1 MRGKALDGP
10 RPAGRFCLAL
20 ERSRSVSPQS
30 QTVRILDS
38 RHATMKRINAGAHGS
53 RQNVSAA
60 TSEVGSDQTSQL
72 LNPDI
77 LRSLLEL
84 QNQNVV
90 RLIESIK
97 LPCAPVVS
105 LPQFNPEL
113 PDADPRAWCS
123 KIDVCMTEKPLDGGA
138 LVIVLSKALKG
149 SASTWLPQVSF
160 AGMTWA
166 QFKEI
171 FLARYG
177 CIETCAATVINLLN
191 GRPKDDE
198 CLAAYA
204 SRLMTTLTS
213 RWSKKTIEEVAVS
226 VVLAHTAQFNRRL
239 HHLAFTNDIT
249 TRSRLQQEL
258 KAFSSAKRKYNSTE
272 PELSAENK
280 RYKPAPSN
288 PVQCHSCGK
297 LGHKAAECRKRM
309 VRGQVPVNTSS
320 GRPEV
325 KNSVTCYRCGEKG
338 HVSTRCTRSGATN
351 NGSGVTS
358 FRATSGS
365 SNAVHAERRVDVCEI
380 RPVISQLT
388 QSGESYSFCYDS
400 GAECSLIKEG
410 TASRFSG
417 TRHNTVISIVGIGNS
432 NGFSTCQIQSEVSV
446 NGYTF
451 EVLFHAVPDNC
462 LKYDVMPGRDILKQ
476 GFSITM
482 TANSF
487 SLTKIKAVDCCKVSK
502 PFDVDK
508 IDTDVPPEHK
518 AQLSNLLNEFSDT
531 FIDGLPRTR
540 VTTGELKI
548 RLVDPTKTV
557 QRRPYRLSPDER
569 QLVRDKIKEML
580 EARIIRPSCSPF
592 ASPILLVKK
601 RDGSDRMC
609 VDYRELNHNTVPDR
623 FPLPLIQDQ
632 IARLADTNYLTCLD
646 CASGFNL
653 IPVHPDSIELT
664 AFVTPDGQYEYLKMP
679 FGLRNAPSV
688 FQRAVT
694 RALGD
699 LVYSYVIVYMDD
711 ILIPSRDVNEGLE
724 RLRTVLDLLTKAGF
738 SLKFSKC
745 SFLKSCVEFLGYKV
759 SSGKVMP
766 NPRKVEALTKLP
778 PPETIYQLRQFIGLA
793 SYFRKFIPNF
803 SQIMRPLF
811 LLINN
816 GKSKLSWT
824 PEHEVIRKKIIFIL
838 TNEPVLIIFNPN
850 YPIEIHT
857 DASADGYGA
866 IFFLKVDD
874 KLHVVEYF
882 SKRTTGPESR
892 YHSYELETL
901 AVVNAI
907 KHFRHYLEGRQF
919 TVITDCNSLKA
930 SRNKVDL
937 TPRVH
942 RWWAYLQAFDFD
954 IMYRECA
961 ARNITKNAE
970 CDKTRFDSTKSKLV
984 KFKTG
989 DFVLIRNEERNQTK
1003 LDPKFRGPFKIIE
1016 VLDGDR
1022 YLLKS
1027 LTGNRTYK
1035 YAHDRVRK
1043 MPECQVSNEFNESD

>member
-1 MRGKALDGP
+1 M
-10 RPAGRFCLAL
+10 
-20 ERSRSVSPQS
+20 
-30 QTVRILDS
+30 
-38 RHATMKRINAGAHGS
+38 
-53 RQNVSAA
+53 
-60 TSEVGSDQTSQL
+60 
-72 LNPDI
+72 
-77 LRSLLEL
+77 
-84 QNQNVV
+84 V

-123 KIDVCMTEKPLDGGA
+123 TIDVCMTEKPLDGGA
-138 LVIVLSKALKG
+138 LVIALSKALKG
-149 SASTWLPQVSF
+149 SASTWLSQVSF

-358 FRATSGS
+358 FRATSSS

-388 QSGESYSFCYDS
+388 QS
-400 GAECSLIKEG
+400 
-410 TASRFSG
+410 
-417 TRHNTVISIVGIGNS
+417 
-432 NGFSTCQIQSEVSV
+432 
-446 NGYTF
+446 
-451 EVLFHAVPDNC
+451 VPDNC
-462 LKYDVMPGRDILKQ
+462 LKYDVMLGRDILKQ

-487 SLTKIKAVDCCKVSK
+487 SLTKIKA
-502 PFDVDK
+502 

-592 ASPILLVKK
+592 ASPILL
-601 RDGSDRMC
+601 
-609 VDYRELNHNTVPDR
+609 
-623 FPLPLIQDQ
+623 DQ
-632 IARLADTNYLTCLD
+632 IARLADTNYFTCLD

-664 AFVTPDGQYEYLKMP
+664 AFVTPD
-679 FGLRNAPSV
+679 A
-688 FQRAVT
+688 
-694 RALGD
+694 
-699 LVYSYVIVYMDD
+699 
-711 ILIPSRDVNEGLE
+711 
-724 RLRTVLDLLTKAGF
+724 TVGST
-738 SLKFSKC
+738 
-745 SFLKSCVEFLGYKV
+745 
-759 SSGKVMP
+759 
-766 NPRKVEALTKLP
+766 
-778 PPETIYQLRQFIGLA
+778 
-793 SYFRKFIPNF
+793 F
-803 SQIMRPLF
+803 SQTSWEKDKHLLCGPSSVGYIRFHHSSPHTRITWRILMPIQLGMR
-811 LLINN
+811 
-816 GKSKLSWT
+816 
-824 PEHEVIRKKIIFIL
+824 
-838 TNEPVLIIFNPN
+838 
-850 YPIEIHT
+850 
-857 DASADGYGA
+857 
-866 IFFLKVDD
+866 
-874 KLHVVEYF
+874 
-882 SKRTTGPESR
+882 
-892 YHSYELETL
+892 
-901 AVVNAI
+901 
-907 KHFRHYLEGRQF
+907 
-919 TVITDCNSLKA
+919 
-930 SRNKVDL
+930 
-937 TPRVH
+937 
-942 RWWAYLQAFDFD
+942 
-954 IMYRECA
+954 
-961 ARNITKNAE
+961 
-970 CDKTRFDSTKSKLV
+970 
-984 KFKTG
+984 
-989 DFVLIRNEERNQTK
+989 
-1003 LDPKFRGPFKIIE
+1003 
-1016 VLDGDR
+1016 
-1022 YLLKS
+1022 
-1027 LTGNRTYK
+1027 
-1035 YAHDRVRK
+1035 AH
-1043 MPECQVSNEFNESD
+1043 